1 MGAHQSASHNHKD
14 KEKFAEKRN
23 ELEEMIKKFAI
34 REQEL
39 ELERRKELF
48 FAEKKK
54 NWTQKIAMRER
65 ERRDLSWETRN
76 VSNELR

>member
-48 FAEKKK
+48 AEEKK
-54 NWTQKIAMRER
+54 NWTQSTAMREQEKR
-65 ERRDLSWETRN
+65 ELSWETRN